1 MAEGDPKNDVMETR
15 AQPDPFVRE
24 GRSSGAWVWV
34 IVAVVVAAV
43 AVTFVVTNKNPQ
55 TAQNQAAPN
64 TPLPT
69 GASSKPPHTALP
81 TGRTGSYSAPAPA
94 TTGSHS
100 R

>member
-1 MAEGDPKNDVMETR
+1 MAERDPKNDALETR

-43 AVTFVVTNKNPQ
+43 AVTFVVTNQNPQ
-55 TAQNQAAPN
+55 SAQNAAAHN
-64 TPLPT
+64 APLPT
-69 GASSKPPHTALP
+69 GARSKPPHTALP
-81 TGRTGSYSAPAPA
+81 AGRTGSYSAPSPA
-94 TTGSHS
+94 TTGS